1 MKTDQAKQ
9 QMRDSVCG
17 GRLVV
22 KEKHSNLQEGKHK
35 GRALSQVM
43 HENQSTDP
51 KTDLQTPTTIKYQQE
66 KQVDQSTADPHQD
79 QNNSQD
85 RNQQVQNNKGND
97 KQHKGAMAKDMGNMA
112 STSRQDQTPKSKNK
126 PSKKRRAANKKK
138 QSEMQEQVHN
148 DNGQDT
154 IQAAGA
160 SSCKN
165 QYNTPPQGKPP
176 DQTQQKKTGRT
187 QVIDEYDVENSEDE
201 VDIQPINV
209 QDDDD
214 EVSEL
219 LIKAFSPNN
228 DSELEKELQQV
239 TNKQDLSPRGIH
251 LERLL
256 LKKALPTIN
265 ATSGR
270 PNTRLF
276 TSRSSQ

>member
-1 MKTDQAKQ
+1 
-9 QMRDSVCG
+9 
-17 GRLVV
+17 
-22 KEKHSNLQEGKHK
+22 
-35 GRALSQVM
+35 
-43 HENQSTDP
+43 
-51 KTDLQTPTTIKYQQE
+51 
-66 KQVDQSTADPHQD
+66 
-79 QNNSQD
+79 
-85 RNQQVQNNKGND
+85 
-97 KQHKGAMAKDMGNMA
+97 MAKDMGNMA

-165 QYNTPPQGKPP
+165 QYNTPPQ
-176 DQTQQKKTGRT
+176 
-187 QVIDEYDVENSEDE
+187 DE